1 MALKKKYSKDK
12 SRCKVTFILPS
23 EVAKEFNH
31 IALVGNFNN
40 WDTKSHRF
48 LPRRNK
54 TYSISVELEPNKE
67 YEFKYLADETTW
79 LNEEEADKNIVSPIG
94 STNSVIVL

>member
-12 SRCKVTFILPS
+12 SRCKVTFILPT
-23 EVAKEFNH
+23 EVAKEFNQ

-40 WDTKSHRF
+40 WDTKSHLF
-48 LPRRNK
+48 LPKRNK
-54 TYSISVELEPNKE
+54 TYSVTIELEPNKE

-79 LNEEEADKNIVSPIG
+79 LNEEDADKHIVSPIG